1 MHHVNI
7 NLATSDDDVLACYP
21 VLSTLR
27 PTISQ
32 SEFLSL
38 VRRAEAGGYR
48 LVCLRAYTEPVAVA
62 GVRISENFAWGRFLY
77 VDDLVT
83 LDEHRSNGYG
93 STLLNWLRSY
103 AKDAGCQQ
111 LHLDSGMHRTDAH
124 RFYQRE
130 GVNKTGYHFAE
141 QLDLL

>member
-1 MHHVNI
+1 MDI
-7 NLATSDDDVLACYP
+7 RLASSDEEVLACYP
-21 VLSTLR
+21 VISVLR
-27 PTISQ
+27 PNIPHTQ
-32 SEFLSL
+32 FLPL

-48 LVCLRAYTEPVAVA
+48 LVCLYVDKEPVAVA

-83 LDEHRSNGYG
+83 LDEHRSKGYG
-93 STLLNWLRSY
+93 SALLDWLRFY
-103 AKDAGCQQ
+103 AKDVGCEQM
-111 LHLDSGMHRTDAH
+111 HLDSGLHRADAH

-141 QLDLL
+141 ALALDAQ